1 MNEFFIM
8 KKDFFFFGERKYKY
22 STENVDNETVTPI
35 LRFEFNYQKISSL
48 NHWMNTRIILTLPNP
63 YIQ

>member
-48 NHWMNTRIILTLPNP
+48 NH
-63 YIQ
+63 